1 MKYYPKRR
9 MTRQRRYI
17 LDELRKLRCHPTAK
31 QLLRI
36 ISKKMPSISLATVY
50 RNLDVLVNQGIVR
63 RLEIGE
69 SARYDADLGDHD
81 HIRCIS
87 CGKVDDLD
95 KLPARLK
102 KDMINKQSQYR
113 ILGIRI
119 DIFGLCPECIRM
131 ENTT

>member
-1 MKYYPKRR
+1 MSLGNCDV
-9 MTRQRRYI
+9 TRLPSNY
-17 LDELRKLRCHPTAK
+17 LELSLKRCHH
-31 QLLRI
+31 I
-36 ISKKMPSISLATVY
+36 LA
-50 RNLDVLVNQGIVR
+50 NQGIVR